1 MVSES
6 MNRAGGQL
14 GLGTARLDLCA
25 AGLSTLCLIHCLA
38 LPLLTS
44 LLPLAAQSV
53 GSPLVHS
60 ILVALAV
67 PVSLRV
73 MWKALPV
80 GGNGLFIGAASTGL
94 GLLLL
99 GAFVEALS
107 AYEEPITVTGGVLLG
122 SAHLW
127 HWIRQRG
134 PGAIHNQQADGD
146 RPQPEVQRNQEGH
159 PFG

>member
-1 MVSES
+1 
-6 MNRAGGQL
+6 MNRASGQL
-14 GLGTARLDLCA
+14 GAGTARLDLCA
-25 AGLSTLCLIHCLA
+25 TGLSTLCLIHCLA

-53 GSPLVHS
+53 ESPLVHR
-60 ILVALAV
+60 ILVGIAV

-99 GAFVEALS
+99 GAFVEAVS
-107 AYEEPITVTGGVLLG
+107 AYEEPVTVTGGVLLG

-127 HWIRQRG
+127 HWMRQRG
-134 PGAIHNQQADGD
+134 AGAIHNPQTGTD
-146 RPQPEVQRNQEGH
+146 RPQPDPRRGQEGD